1 MYARG
6 DPTEH
11 GKSIRRSSMFRI
23 NWQLARV
30 RPGRL
35 GWRRGLVIPMKL
47 GNGGEGKGPQWEVNA
62 TSDDGTEI
70 GDEPKTPEGIQK
82 LQTGLHA
89 KAKGSPDLRF

>member
-6 DPTEH
+6 DSTEH
-11 GKSIRRSSMFRI
+11 GKPIRRSPMFRI

-35 GWRRGLVIPMKL
+35 GWRRRLVIPMKL

-62 TSDDGTEI
+62 TSDEGTEI
-70 GDEPKTPEGIQK
+70 GDEPKNSRRYSEVADGVTRESEGI
-82 LQTGLHA
+82 A
-89 KAKGSPDLRF
+89 

>member
-1 MYARG
+1 
-6 DPTEH
+6 
-11 GKSIRRSSMFRI
+11 
-23 NWQLARV
+23 
-30 RPGRL
+30 
-35 GWRRGLVIPMKL
+35 MKL